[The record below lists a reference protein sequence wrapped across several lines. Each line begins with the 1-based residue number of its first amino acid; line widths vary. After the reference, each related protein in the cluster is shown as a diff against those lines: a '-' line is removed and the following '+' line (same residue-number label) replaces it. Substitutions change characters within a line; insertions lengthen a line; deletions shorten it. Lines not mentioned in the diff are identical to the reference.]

1 MYFLMFDYCTYLH
14 INLTLEIF
22 LCLLYIGIFIIVVI
36 PLDTSVV
43 LKGLPCLLLT
53 FLCCLHHMSVVLTLI
68 IQFIWANLR
77 MSVRLGIDY
86 VTFCLCDCIMF
97 SIHFSLSQSEAGL
110 GVWSL
115 GSAEESQNSVD
126 LTHISV
132 DVRNLHFE
140 ENFIF
145 P

>member
-14 INLTLEIF
+14 INLTF
-22 LCLLYIGIFIIVVI
+22 KTFFVYHTQVHCIFIIVVI

-53 FLCCLHHMSVVLTLI
+53 FLYCLHHMSIVITLI

-77 MSVRLGIDY
+77 MSVQLRIDK
-86 VTFCLCDCIMF
+86 CIMF

-132 DVRNLHFE
+132 DVRNIHFE
-140 ENFIF
+140 ENMKKTCTLC
-145 P
+145 